1 MSDLSIIPSSDN
13 AITMTSLELV
23 EYINSQREG
32 DRVGHAL
39 AFQGAD
45 VAVNRFLL

>member
-1 MSDLSIIPSSDN
+1 LNFLLFQLLHHHLFFKLIGS
-13 AITMTSLELV
+13 
-23 EYINSQREG
+23 